1 MTFSK
6 ANSVQTPDAV
16 VLTPLSEAQLR
27 SIAHGDSVSIPG
39 FVIADCALPPP
50 HVALR
55 SLHHLEGGCP
65 PEWALPLHIVDAR
78 RQTIVGGCTFKGL
91 PIFGSVEIG
100 YGIAP
105 SCQRRGFA
113 SAAIRQLLVFAARSG
128 MVSEVFALISNDN
141 VASAAVVAR
150 TGFSRGPTVLDTD
163 GESVVRWH
171 WQCVA

>member
-1 MTFSK
+1 MH
-6 ANSVQTPDAV
+6 TPDSV

-27 SIAHGDSVSIPG
+27 SIADGDSVSFPG
-39 FVIADCALPPP
+39 FVVADGALPPP

-55 SLHHLEGGCP
+55 SLHHLEAGCP

-78 RQTIVGGCTFKGL
+78 RQTVVGGCTFKGL
-91 PIFGSVEIG
+91 PISGSVEIG

-113 SAAIRQLLVFAARSG
+113 SAAVRQLLVSAARSG

-141 VASAAVVAR
+141 VASASVVAQA
-150 TGFSRGPTVLDTD
+150 GFSRGPTVLDAY